1 MVSIN
6 LRKNENVIKLEE
18 SSTYDELIKELG
30 VKLAELKKLYQDD
43 KDRKS
48 VV

>member
-18 SSTYDELIKELG
+18 NAQLEEILKELEP
-30 VKLAELKKLYQDD
+30 KLVELKKLY
-43 KDRKS
+43 KY
-48 VV
+48 